1 MLVLFW
7 NAPSVPPDHPPS
19 GKLTF
24 CAAATVASRPC
35 AQWARQRRRPP
46 ANLRIAEFRRMSH
59 SCNIFRPYVRWSF
72 SDGGWDM
79 ATDVIDL
86 DQMQAKYKA
95 AVDEWIAAIEHEE
108 ELASVNHTV
117 AELDKWEEAH
127 FAEDAIRDKV
137 KAAKKQYENALRE
150 KFFGF

>member
-1 MLVLFW
+1 
-7 NAPSVPPDHPPS
+7 
-19 GKLTF
+19 
-24 CAAATVASRPC
+24 
-35 AQWARQRRRPP
+35 
-46 ANLRIAEFRRMSH
+46 
-59 SCNIFRPYVRWSF
+59 
-72 SDGGWDM
+72 M